1 MAINR
6 AGTAGEPGYA
16 LLIAA
21 GPRGKNGR
29 QRIMDAGAVL
39 PQLAAVAPAVLA
51 GTPAGASVV
60 QLVDPDEPQT
70 VLTHLR
76 TAAAHP
82 GPVLVY
88 LAGQLTLDAK
98 QRLPHLAL
106 ARTTPRTA
114 RYTALPWHWLA
125 AELAKRPPGSETTV
139 VADLVADGTVWP
151 QGSGDRADGK
161 GAGASRLGVDPRQ
174 LAAGLTLYGALAPA
188 PPKREV
194 FTPVYSR
201 ALAAALRGAA
211 DRPPFARLHEHAAG
225 EAGLSGGPALPL
237 QPANHG
243 APSYRAEGLA
253 TPEAVATPVGAAATS
268 AGSAAPQGRP
278 TLEGPVAPRVET
290 GPAADVS
297 SAPSGDAAFAPGGTF
312 ASGRTFA
319 PEAGA
324 APGSGPAPEAG
335 FGPEPGSAAEAIS
348 ASRAEVEALGESTAG
363 PRAEVAVAGDPAA
376 GPRGEAGAT
385 EEPAVPRADAGYAG
399 EPAAGLRAEAGFAE
413 ESVTGPRAD
422 GDVGWS
428 DSESLPPPV
437 GPPLLFVPPPAV
449 PVPPLPAAFPAAPPA
464 PAAPPVPVV
473 PPRVARRSEPH
484 HSDPHAAI
492 LEAARA
498 GRHSEAASMAAAWEQ
513 EAMRASGPSSPEAV
527 HWLEVRADL
536 ARLADDPAR
545 ACELWISAA
554 GLRLAN
560 EQPPGHPDV
569 EGAADRA
576 HHQWQQIEDAAR
588 AGALAPALIEL
599 RGRVPGRRPG
609 ALEAVRRRATLLG
622 AGGPG

>member
-39 PQLAAVAPAVLA
+39 PQLAAVAPTVLV

-60 QLVDPDEPQT
+60 QLVDPDDPQT

-151 QGSGDRADGK
+151 QGSGDRAGGK
-161 GAGASRLGVDPRQ
+161 GAGASRLGIDPRQ

-211 DRPPFARLHEHAAG
+211 DRPPLARLHEHAAV
-225 EAGLSGGPALPL
+225 EAGLSDGSALPL

-243 APSYRAEGLA
+243 APAFPAEGPA
-253 TPEAVATPVGAAATS
+253 TPEALATSTATPTGSATS
-268 AGSAAPQGRP
+268 AGLTAPQGRP
-278 TLEGPVAPRVET
+278 TLAGPDTLGSPAALEGPVAPPVEP

-297 SAPSGDAAFAPGGTF
+297 SASSASFGDAVSAPGGTL
-312 ASGRTFA
+312 
-319 PEAGA
+319 
-324 APGSGPAPEAG
+324 APGAGVAAGVAAGPGPAAEAG
-335 FGPEPGSAAEAIS
+335 FVPEPGSAAEAIS
-348 ASRAEVEALGESTAG
+348 VSRA
-363 PRAEVAVAGDPAA
+363 
-376 GPRGEAGAT
+376 EAGAT
-385 EEPAVPRADAGYAG
+385 EEPAAGPRADAG
-399 EPAAGLRAEAGFAE
+399 FAE
-413 ESVTGPRAD
+413 EPVTRPRAD
-422 GDVGWS
+422 GDGGWS
-428 DSESLPPPV
+428 DSEALPPPV
-437 GPPLLFVPPPAV
+437 GPPILIVPPPAV

-464 PAAPPVPVV
+464 PAAPPTAPPVPVV
-473 PPRVARRSEPH
+473 PPRGARPSEPY

-576 HHQWQQIEDAAR
+576 HHQWQQIEDPAR

-609 ALEAVRRRATLLG
+609 ALEAVRRRATVLG